1 MRDSGILLL
10 TSFVA
15 LVAGCIGYG
24 LGDGLARY
32 ENVTSALVGPD
43 RLQWEVML
51 TGLAA
56 IIAGYMA
63 IYAASTSQRR
73 KETKEAIRFSGKV
86 RRTIRGSIRGIENS
100 IGRINESRFAP
111 ENLREI
117 ADLTREIAPEP
128 NEFTPLELQL
138 SYDQLDVMLNQTNG
152 YSRHQFETEAEAINE
167 ARQLLTHLTGCLKD
181 LDYRASK
188 WYDKAFEE
196 MHQKHGK

>member
-1 MRDSGILLL
+1 M

-32 ENVTSALVGPD
+32 DNVTNALVGPD

-56 IIAGYMA
+56 IVAGYMA
-63 IYAASTSQRR
+63 IYATSTSQRR
-73 KETKEAIRFSGKV
+73 KETKEAIRFSGRV
-86 RRTIRGSIRGIENS
+86 RRTIKGSIRGIENS
-100 IGRINESRFAP
+100 IRRLNRSKVAP

-117 ADLTREIAPEP
+117 VDLTREIAPEP

-152 YSRHQFETEAEAINE
+152 YSRNQFETDAKAIKE
-167 ARQLLTHLTGCLKD
+167 ARQLLTHLANCLRD

-188 WYDKAFEE
+188 WYDKASEE
-196 MHQKHGK
+196 MYKEHEK